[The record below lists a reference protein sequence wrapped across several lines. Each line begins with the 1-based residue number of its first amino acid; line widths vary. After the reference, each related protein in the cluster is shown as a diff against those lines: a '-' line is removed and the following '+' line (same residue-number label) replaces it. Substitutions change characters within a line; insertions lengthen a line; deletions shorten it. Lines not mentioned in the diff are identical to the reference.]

1 MKIPETHSYF
11 VRRVTSANKTE
22 TEEVLVQASRDSL
35 HDQSQNRRDERKYE
49 DAVMF
54 HSEEQEDQPLQ
65 SKDDAEKEPSSREAE
80 GLNLTA

>member
-1 MKIPETHSYF
+1 MKIPATHSYF

-35 HDQSQNRRDERKYE
+35 HDQSQNRRDDRKNE

-54 HSEEQEDQPLQ
+54 HSEEQEDETPQ
-65 SKDDAEKEPSSREAE
+65 SKDPNEKEANSREAE
-80 GLNLTA
+80 RLNLTA

>member
-22 TEEVLVQASRDSL
+22 TEEVLVQASKDSL
-35 HDQSQNRRDERKYE
+35 HDQSQNRRDDRKNE

-54 HSEEQEDQPLQ
+54 HSEEQEDQTPQ
-65 SKDDAEKEPSSREAE
+65 SKDLNEKEANSREAE
-80 GLNLTA
+80 RLNLTA

>member
-22 TEEVLVQASRDSL
+22 TEEVLVQASKDSL
-35 HDQSQNRRDERKYE
+35 HDQSQNRKDERQNE

-54 HSEEQEDQPLQ
+54 HSEEEDQPLQ

-80 GLNLTA
+80 GLDLTA